1 MILQRTLI
9 SETVSSDHSLYTIR
23 YSEPLSLIEV
33 TWNGLITSQGLQTTL
48 LHLLEVIEDKNPR
61 YLLADTR
68 KLNTLGADDQ
78 AWIKRSFLPALNAS
92 SIIKFSRIAE
102 PDVFTHA
109 IIESLLSY
117 VQHEEQFGCILRS
130 FTDREAA
137 LDWLYA

>member
-9 SETVSSDHSLYTIR
+9 SETVTTDQSLYIIR

-33 TWNGLITSQGLQTTL
+33 TWNGLVTSQGLQATL
-48 LHLLEVIEDKNPR
+48 LHLIEVIKERNPR

-68 KLNTLGADDQ
+68 KLNTLGSEDQ
-78 AWIKRSFLPALNAS
+78 SWIKNTFLPALNDS
-92 SIIKFSRIAE
+92 SVIKFSRISE

-109 IIESLLSY
+109 IIESLLHY
-117 VQHEEQFGCILRS
+117 VQHEEQFGCIMRS